1 MLYSKSSLLCF
12 LRPCLFGGILLA
24 AFLLAFSF
32 LPAKSRAAKPQ
43 YAASPFLEAAQTDTG
58 KVDLLQ
64 WKFRTQGRVVGTPV
78 VSSGAVYF
86 ASEDQNIY
94 ALSAQ
99 SGVLLWRYKTKGP
112 IFNSLALRKG
122 ILLCGSTDGNVYAL
136 HSKTGKL
143 IWRFGSK
150 GEIWSAPVCAKNL
163 VLIGSNDNQL
173 YALRLQTGAP
183 VWSFKA
189 QGWVRATATVDKNK
203 VYIGNSGQDGNYQ
216 LYALSLAKGQLLW
229 SFPVKGPVEAGAA
242 TGKNLVYWGCEDGFC
257 YALDKN
263 TGKLAW
269 KRKLDN
275 AAWLNAAPLPE
286 GNSLYMAAGN
296 GVVYKLLAADGSTLW
311 RYKADG
317 WFNASPVSYQN
328 SVIVANGGLHNN
340 NYIYGIRKQDGS
352 LLWRIRINAEVE
364 KAAAIS
370 GKTIYVGSHDGYLY
384 AIRLP
389 AKNAT
394 FFLTPPQ

>member
-1 MLYSKSSLLCF
+1 MRYSKSCLLRF
-12 LRPCLFGGILLA
+12 LRPYLFTSILLT
-24 AFLLAFSF
+24 AFLLAFPF
-32 LPAKSRAAKPQ
+32 LRAKTSPAPSQ
-43 YAASPFLEAAQTDTG
+43 YASFPLLAGHNDTG
-58 KVDLLQ
+58 KVNLLE
-64 WKFRTQGRVVGTPV
+64 WKFRTQGRIIGSPV
-78 VSSGAVYF
+78 VSKGAVYF

-99 SGVLLWRYKTKGP
+99 SGALLWRYKMKGP
-112 IFNSLALRKG
+112 AFNSLALSKG
-122 ILLCGSTDGNVYAL
+122 ILLCGSTDGNLYAL

-143 IWRFGSK
+143 IWRFSAK

-173 YALRLQTGAP
+173 YALRLQTGAI
-183 VWSFKA
+183 VWSFKT

-203 VYIGNSGQDGNYQ
+203 VYIGNSGQETNYH
-216 LYALSLAKGQLLW
+216 LYALSLSEGKLLW

-242 TGKNLVYWGCEDGFC
+242 ISKNLVFWGCEDGFC

-263 TGKLAW
+263 TGKFAW

-275 AAWLNAAPLPE
+275 AAWLSAAPLPE
-286 GNSLYMAAGN
+286 SNSIYIAAGN
-296 GVVYKLLAADGSTLW
+296 GTVYKLLAADGLILW
-311 RYKADG
+311 RYKAEG
-317 WFNASPVSYQN
+317 WFNASPISYQN
-328 SVIVANGGLHNN
+328 SIIVSSGGLHNN

-364 KAAAIS
+364 KAAALS
-370 GKTIYVGSHDGYLY
+370 GKILYVGCHDGYLY

-389 AKNAT
+389 PKEGT
-394 FFLTPPQ
+394 FFLAAP